1 MTSPRKKYQHIESDK
16 DGPPVATAPLEA
28 AAKPPEPVAD
38 ADKQPVEMPAT
49 ESDAVREAEKV
60 ALRQRLA
67 EMDRASTIVQ
77 HAMTERQHMATE
89 PQPRQAPEVPAQVRE
104 WLEANPHYLND
115 PIHAAELQLAT
126 LRSVR
131 DGKSWSDSDF
141 IETIERHL
149 GNGHVHESR
158 QPSAAPRNTVQQRP
172 VVQRQGAPVSA
183 PPTREALSMST
194 GRPTNEPTRL
204 TVEEVQL
211 ARSLGISEDEYKAQK
226 AKMNRLKAAGAI
238 QSGQQ

>member
-1 MTSPRKKYQHIESDK
+1 MASLRKRYQDRVESSDG

-49 ESDAVREAEKV
+49 ESDAVAEAERA

-67 EMDRASTIVQ
+67 EMDRAATITQ
-77 HAMTERQHMATE
+77 QANQQPRLATE
-89 PQPRQAPEVPAQVRE
+89 PQRPQPEVPAQVRE

-115 PIHAAELQLAT
+115 PVHAAELQLAT
-126 LRSVR
+126 VKCVR
-131 DGKSWSDSDF
+131 DGKSWDDSDF

-172 VVQRQGAPVSA
+172 VVQRQSAAVSA
-183 PPTREALSMST
+183 PPSRDVPSFST
-194 GRPTNEPTRL
+194 GKPTNGPVRL
-204 TVEEVQL
+204 TAAQVEI
-211 ARSLGISEDEYKAQK
+211 ARSLGISEGEY
-226 AKMNRLKAAGAI
+226 AKQLTRMNGLKS
-238 QSGQQ
+238 SGVIPDGQ